1 MNEWTPANSHE
12 EAANRIKTLELIPR
26 LRKLYD
32 VLLEGTNAYP
42 GYDRLVAASDI
53 ERVIAEN
60 ERLESIIAELLAA
73 CELVAGMN
81 QFAFSR
87 HVWYAVRDAISNAQ
101 PQGER

>member
-60 ERLESIIAELLAA
+60 ERLEAINVELLAA
-73 CELVAGMN
+73 CEA
-81 QFAFSR
+81 
-87 HVWYAVRDAISNAQ
+87 YVRLIGNCGDPTQYSGSFENLLAAIAKAQ
-101 PQGER
+101 P